1 MLCIKCSINRGY
13 FPTSVRFSI
22 VIFSDSIVQRHV
34 THHNFQTFLCLWT
47 FRLFAVFHFN
57 NMPAMNVLVLSFCHI
72 YPLIILRSIP
82 RSCIAGS
89 KAIHVL
95 MSPLHG
101 LEGTISSHIHQYKI
115 LVVPN
120 YPHFANLIGFKKS
133 FFYQYFKNYT
143 WA

>member
-1 MLCIKCSINRGY
+1 
-13 FPTSVRFSI
+13 
-22 VIFSDSIVQRHV
+22 
-34 THHNFQTFLCLWT
+34 
-47 FRLFAVFHFN
+47 
-57 NMPAMNVLVLSFCHI
+57 MPAMNVLVLSFCHI
-72 YPLIILRSIP
+72 YPLIILGSIP

-101 LEGTISSHIHQYKI
+101 LEGAIPSHIHQYKI

-133 FFYQYFKNYT
+133 FFINILKIILGPKHLFLAFSGWFLIIRKHGSSGEKQKDSRDFHSFIKSCEFLRKLSHLPSSRWN
-143 WA
+143 W